1 MATPRKYA
9 ACNPELKRLFMT
21 HQMPEEEVDE
31 VAKALFEDVGVETVH
46 HYLGYFAQIPI
57 IEFWRSQVG
66 WETRGAL
73 LAYLRSS
80 LLALQEAESS
90 TKEKEKSM
98 LDLTLNNPIDPQT
111 NKSLSHT

>member
-1 MATPRKYA
+1 MGTPRKYI

-31 VAKALFEDVGVETVH
+31 VAKPLFEEVGVETVH

-66 WETRGAL
+66 WATRGAL

-80 LLALQEAESS
+80 FFGFARCRVKYQGKGKVDAG
-90 TKEKEKSM
+90 
-98 LDLTLNNPIDPQT
+98 LDPR
-111 NKSLSHT
+111 